1 MPDNHREP
9 KEYFV
14 NRLSE
19 QVAEMEEEISD
30 LEVRLEDSDWD
41 PKLDYEK
48 QIDEM
53 KIALRE
59 ARERLA
65 ELESAGRKGWP
76 ALYKETE
83 ASLGELMTRIQT
95 LREVMGRILLE

>member
-1 MPDNHREP
+1 MANDHREP

-19 QVAEMEEEISD
+19 QVGEMEEEISD

-53 KIALRE
+53 KIALRD
-59 ARERLA
+59 ARERLS

-76 ALYKETE
+76 TMYKETE
-83 ASLGELMTRIQT
+83 ASLGDLMTRIQT
-95 LREVMGRILLE
+95 LRDVMDRILLE

>member
-1 MPDNHREP
+1 MPDDRKEP

-19 QVAEMEEEISD
+19 QVSEMEEEISE
-30 LEVRLEDSDWD
+30 LEVRLEDSGWE
-41 PKLDYEK
+41 PELDYEK

-59 ARERLA
+59 ARERLS
-65 ELESAGRKGWP
+65 ELESSGWKGWP
-76 ALYKETE
+76 TMYKETD
-83 ASLGELMTRIQT
+83 ASLGDLLTRIQT
-95 LREVMGRILLE
+95 LREVMDRFLPE

>member
-1 MPDNHREP
+1 MPNDSKEP

-19 QVAEMEEEISD
+19 QVGEMEEEISD

-41 PKLDYEK
+41 PKIDYEK

-59 ARERLA
+59 ARERLS
-65 ELESAGRKGWP
+65 ELGSAGRKGWP
-76 ALYKETE
+76 TMYKEAE
-83 ASLGELMTRIQT
+83 ASLGDLMTRIQT
-95 LREVMGRILLE
+95 LRDVMDRILLE

>member
-1 MPDNHREP
+1 MPKDSQEP

-19 QVAEMEEEISD
+19 QVGEMEEEISD

-41 PKLDYEK
+41 PKIDYEK

-59 ARERLA
+59 ARERLS

-76 ALYKETE
+76 TMYKEAE
-83 ASLGELMTRIQT
+83 ASLGDLMTRIQT
-95 LREVMGRILLE
+95 LREVMDRILLE